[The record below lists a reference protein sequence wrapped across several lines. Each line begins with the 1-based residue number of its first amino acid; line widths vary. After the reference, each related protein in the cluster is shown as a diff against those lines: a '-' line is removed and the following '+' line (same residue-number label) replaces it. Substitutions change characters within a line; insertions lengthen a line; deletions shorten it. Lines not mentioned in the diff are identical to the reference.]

1 MLSFYKIYEIIDLYI
16 YIYISKQILAFPW
29 AKSYCL
35 VTSIQRF

>member
-16 YIYISKQILAFPW
+16 YISKQKLAFPW

>member
-1 MLSFYKIYEIIDLYI
+1 MLSFYKIYEIIDL